1 MMPAE
6 QEVLESA
13 LGHHFR
19 DPEWLERALTHRSHR
34 EGLAATD
41 VFDNERLEFLGDR
54 VLGLVVSEHLLR
66 TFPDWDAGQ
75 LSKSNSRLV
84 STSSLEAA
92 ARRIGLGQYLRL
104 GRGEEKTGG
113 REKRNLLAD
122 VFEAVIAAIYLD
134 GGLESAARFVRA
146 NLLETVIEGHPEAL
160 EQGDYKSALQEMLQ
174 QSGRGLAD
182 YRVVR
187 ESGPDH
193 QKIFFVEIWLDQHR
207 IAGGEAG
214 TKKEAEQRAARAAL
228 ELLENEVPDSAPE
241 SDPAGKQ

>member
-1 MMPAE
+1 
-6 QEVLESA
+6 
-13 LGHHFR
+13 
-19 DPEWLERALTHRSHR
+19 
-34 EGLAATD
+34 
-41 VFDNERLEFLGDR
+41 
-54 VLGLVVSEHLLR
+54 
-66 TFPDWDAGQ
+66 
-75 LSKSNSRLV
+75 
-84 STSSLEAA
+84 
-92 ARRIGLGQYLRL
+92 LRL

>member
-34 EGLAATD
+34 EGLAAAD

-84 STSSLEAA
+84 STSSLEEA
-92 ARRIGLGQYLRL
+92 ARRIGLGQFLRL

-134 GGLESAARFVRA
+134 GGLGIRRSFCSRQLIGNRDRGPSGSA
-146 NLLETVIEGHPEAL
+146 
-160 EQGDYKSALQEMLQ
+160 
-174 QSGRGLAD
+174 
-182 YRVVR
+182 
-187 ESGPDH
+187 
-193 QKIFFVEIWLDQHR
+193 
-207 IAGGEAG
+207 
-214 TKKEAEQRAARAAL
+214 
-228 ELLENEVPDSAPE
+228 
-241 SDPAGKQ
+241 